1 MGCGGERWLC
11 GVKTHFCCV
20 NISHMM
26 LLIDLIDKNLPLKEI
41 G

>member
-20 NISHMM
+20 NISHM
-26 LLIDLIDKNLPLKEI
+26 
-41 G
+41 